1 MITSYMD
8 DDLRG
13 IIMHNNIVVVVSAAA
28 ATYREWIDILVWSEL
43 NVRSLR

>member
-1 MITSYMD
+1 MD

-13 IIMHNNIVVVVSAAA
+13 IIMHNNIVVVVVSAAA

>member
-1 MITSYMD
+1 MD

-13 IIMHNNIVVVVSAAA
+13 IIMHNIIVVVVSAAAA
-28 ATYREWIDILVWSEL
+28 ATYREWIDILIGSEL